1 MANAHSAI
9 DSLIA
14 NATLQ
19 RYQEGGPVSRE
30 EKLRGDIKSL
40 FEKRSPYRE
49 KAFLPEDDEK
59 RINALARLAAEHGV
73 EGFRAAKIGRS
84 RYNPFR
90 RSISVEMPKHA
101 SWGSSLVDDMHVP
114 YDTIEENI
122 IAEIAHGK
130 QHKENTPVWK
140 KGTRNPLH
148 LAGFALGQPLF
159 DIASRLDAP
168 KLQKAAEWMAGYS
181 RPKSLEHEAHQ
192 EIEPQLFD
200 FYLKNLRSQGVGDA
214 MDDYLVGAE

>member
-59 RINALARLAAEHGV
+59 RINTLAKLADEHGI
-73 EGFRAAKIGRS
+73 EGFRAARIGRS
-84 RYNPFR
+84 RYNPLKR
-90 RSISVEMPKHA
+90 RISVEMPKHK

-114 YDTIEENI
+114 YDTIEGKI

-130 QHKENTPVWK
+130 QHKENTSVWK

-148 LAGFALGQPLF
+148 LAGLALGQPLV
-159 DIASRLDAP
+159 DVASILNAP
-168 KLQKAAEWMAGYS
+168 KLQKAAEWISGYT

-192 EIEPQLFD
+192 EIEPELFD
-200 FYLKNLRSQGVGDA
+200 FYLKSLRGQGIGDK
-214 MDDYLVGAE
+214 MDNYLVGAE

>member
-19 RYQEGGPVSRE
+19 RYQEGGLVSRE

-59 RINALARLAAEHGV
+59 RINALARLAGEHGI

-84 RYNPFR
+84 RYNPFNR
-90 RSISVEMPKHA
+90 RVSVEMPKHQ

-114 YDTIEENI
+114 YDTIEEHI

-148 LAGFALGQPLF
+148 LAIAALGQPLYG
-159 DIASRLDAP
+159 ITSKLNAP

-181 RPKSLEHEAHQ
+181 SPKSLEHDAHH
-192 EIEPQLFD
+192 EIDPQLFD
-200 FYLKNLRSQGVGDA
+200 FYLKNLRSQGIGDA
-214 MDDYLVGAE
+214 MDDYLVGAD